1 VFVVSRR
8 RLVLF
13 LLIGAALAAGLLL
26 AGRASVDTAA
36 ARRSGQANARLDGYF
51 DGLRAGAAQ
60 GRQQGRAEQEVGG
73 LPPGAAA
80 AAKRAFDDGYVAGTN
95 DVFAGYDGGWATG
108 IPYVIT
114 IELGRGDIVYRIVDR
129 DRLEPGVDYFLCP
142 SGRGLCHA
150 PRR

>member
-1 VFVVSRR
+1 MFVVTRR
-8 RLVLF
+8 RLIVILVAGA
-13 LLIGAALAAGLLL
+13 LLAVGLLYL
-26 AGRASVDTAA
+26 GRATVDTAA

-60 GRQQGRAEQEVGG
+60 GRQQGRAEQEVGA
-73 LPPGAAA
+73 LPAGAVA

-114 IELGRGDIVYRIVDR
+114 IELGSGDIVYRIVDR
-129 DRLEPGVDYFLCP
+129 DRVQPGVDYFLCP
-142 SGRGLCHA
+142 SGHGVCHA